1 MPANLSPEYK
11 AAEGA
16 FRAARDSKE
25 RLASLREMLRTIPKH
40 KGTDHLQA
48 DIKTRIKELTEEL
61 AGPKKGGARG
71 GPATVVHP
79 EGAAQIALLG
89 APNSGKSLLHAK
101 LTGSDAPVGPYP
113 FTTQYPQPG
122 MMPHLDIHFQLVDLP
137 PLSPEHPVAWI
148 ANALQPADAALLLV
162 DLTAPEC
169 VDQVMALVGILS
181 ERKIHLCETWPAQDT
196 GFEAEPEAEQ
206 AADPFA
212 LQLPTLMLLTKAD
225 QIAGLDDELG
235 VFRELTGLRHRAIA
249 VSAASG
255 QGLEALGPWL
265 FERLA
270 VARIYTKAPGRPADM
285 GRPFTIRRGQ
295 TVGDVAKLVHK
306 DLAHGLRFARVWG
319 PGHFDGQQVGSG
331 HPLLDGDVIEL
342 HT

>member
-11 AAEGA
+11 AAELA
-16 FRAARDSKE
+16 FRRARDSNE
-25 RLASLREMLRTIPKH
+25 RLACLREMLRTIPKH

-89 APNSGKSLLHAK
+89 APNAGKSALHGR
-101 LTGSDAPVGPYP
+101 LTGSDAPIGPYP
-113 FTTQYPQPG
+113 FTTQFPQPG
-122 MMPHLDIHFQLVDLP
+122 MMPHLDINFQLIDLP
-137 PLSPEHPVAWI
+137 PVSPEHPVPWI
-148 ANALQPADAALLLV
+148 ANALQPADAALLVV
-162 DLTAPEC
+162 DLTNPEC
-169 VDQVMALVGILS
+169 VDQVLALVEILA
-181 ERKIHLCETWPAQDT
+181 ERKIVLGETWPAQEEDAA
-196 GFEAEPEAEQ
+196 AEMDET
-206 AADPFA
+206 ADPFA
-212 LQLPTLMLLTKAD
+212 VRLPTLMLATKAD
-225 QIAGLDDELG
+225 RISGIAGELG
-235 VFRELTGLRHRAIA
+235 VFRELTGLRHPALL
-249 VSAASG
+249 VSAESG
-255 QGLEALGPWL
+255 QPLDELGPWL

-270 VARIYTKAPGRPADM
+270 VARIYTKAPGRAADM
-285 GRPFTIRRGQ
+285 DRPFTIRRGQ

-331 HPLLDGDVIEL
+331 HPLLDGDIIEL

>member
-11 AAEGA
+11 AAELA
-16 FRAARDSKE
+16 FRKARDSNE
-25 RLASLREMLRTIPKH
+25 RLVCLREMLRTIPKH

-89 APNSGKSLLHAK
+89 APNAGKSSLHTR
-101 LTGSDAPVGPYP
+101 LTGSDAPIGPYP

-137 PLSPEHPVAWI
+137 PISPEHPVPWI

-162 DLTAPEC
+162 DLANPEC
-169 VDQVMALVGILS
+169 VDQVLALLELLA
-181 ERKIHLCETWPAQDT
+181 ERKIRLSETWPAEEHEAAAAQDAD
-196 GFEAEPEAEQ
+196 EI
-206 AADPFA
+206 ADPFA
-212 LQLPTLMLLTKAD
+212 TRLPTLMLATKTD
-225 QIAGLDDELG
+225 RIAGIEDELG
-235 VFRELTGLRHRAIA
+235 VFRELTGLQYPALQ
-249 VSAASG
+249 VSAVPG
-255 QGLEALGPWL
+255 GGLEQLGPWL
-265 FERLA
+265 FEHLA
-270 VARIYTKAPGRPADM
+270 LARIYTKAPGRAADM
-285 GRPFTIRRGQ
+285 DRPFTIRRGQ

-319 PGHFDGQQVGSG
+319 PGHFAGQQVGSG
-331 HPLLDGDVIEL
+331 HPLLDGDIIEL
-342 HT
+342 HI